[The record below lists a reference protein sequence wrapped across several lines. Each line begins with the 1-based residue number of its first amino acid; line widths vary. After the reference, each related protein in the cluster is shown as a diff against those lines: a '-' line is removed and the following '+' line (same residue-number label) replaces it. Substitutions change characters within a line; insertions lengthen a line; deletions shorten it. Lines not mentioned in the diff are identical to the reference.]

1 MRQNKP
7 VAGGC
12 YERYP
17 PPPPHVTCMYPPP
30 HMTWIGIM
38 KGLIDYLT
46 HVSSSSCMYPPP
58 HMTWIGI
65 MKGLIDY
72 LILPFCVQLAR
83 VLPQLG
89 EELDQITRHTKP

>member
-1 MRQNKP
+1 
-7 VAGGC
+7 
-12 YERYP
+12 
-17 PPPPHVTCMYPPP
+17 
-30 HMTWIGIM
+30 MTWIGII
-38 KGLIDYLT
+38 KGLIDYLI